1 MKKTYLLAMALM
13 IAGTS
18 MIAQTFSL
26 NFEKIKSSTGKYE
39 LQGIMTSYDAR
50 SGIATMDLRRIKE
63 GRNHMLTDK
72 TNGRKLYLI
81 AKRDGR
87 RVAVKG
93 FSVLDR
99 SGRWI
104 HLGSQTAGK
113 GDPGFGC
120 PDGWDFKLICYTH
133 PTYNVEVC
141 YTRCTPTQLTMSL
154 PPGL

>member
-1 MKKTYLLAMALM
+1 MKKTYLLALALM
-13 IAGTS
+13 IASTS
-18 MIAQTFSL
+18 MFAQLYSL
-26 NFEKIKSSTGKYE
+26 NFEKIKASAGNYE
-39 LQGIMTSYDAR
+39 LQRIMTSYDAR
-50 SGIATMDLRRIKE
+50 SGIATLDLRQIKD

-72 TNGRKLYLI
+72 TNGRRLFLI
-81 AKRDGR
+81 AKREGSR
-87 RVAVKG
+87 IAVKG

-104 HLGSQTAGK
+104 NLGSQTAGK

-154 PPGL
+154 PSGL